1 MGGLSIRYMFQMG
14 DSKLGFTLVGLLSLP
29 FWPEEKLHSHI
40 LLPLVNILLLELGGV
55 WGFPTMQ

>member
-1 MGGLSIRYMFQMG
+1 MG

-40 LLPLVNILLLELGGV
+40 LLPLVYILLLELGGV